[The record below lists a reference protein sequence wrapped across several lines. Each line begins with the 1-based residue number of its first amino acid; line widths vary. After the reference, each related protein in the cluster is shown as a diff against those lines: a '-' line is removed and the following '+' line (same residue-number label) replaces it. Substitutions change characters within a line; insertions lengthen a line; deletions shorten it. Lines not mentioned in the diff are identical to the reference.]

1 MDEKQ
6 MESEIRDLFG
16 ITEETASDTTDSA
29 VETTAETDVESKS
42 EVNTETAQQDATS
55 TESTESS
62 PATETKT
69 ETASTQ
75 TPAEDTPLDPEEK
88 FQSKRDSAFAQM
100 RIQNK
105 ELSDLIMNLAKA
117 TGQTPKNM
125 AEAQAM
131 LNEGLT
137 KVVAKNRNI
146 PEDVL
151 REMEEDKKQLAEL
164 KQTQAR
170 QNALA
175 GFQQVKDTFQLSRN
189 DVNDF
194 ADKLIEKNI
203 NPYEQNVNLVEQYK
217 LIYFDKLIAN
227 AREQGVQEERARSL
241 KAQQNSTTP
250 TNQNGLSETTGNQG
264 KPIKSVMDL
273 DKLLSGLK

>member
-1 MDEKQ
+1 

-16 ITEETASDTTDSA
+16 VTEDTASDTTDSA
-29 VETTAETDVESKS
+29 VENTAATDVESKS
-42 EVNTETAQQDATS
+42 EVATETAQQDESS

-117 TGQTPKNM
+117 TGQTPKNT

-151 REMEEDKKQLAEL
+151 REMEEDKKQLAAL
-164 KQTQAR
+164 RQTQAR

-175 GFQQVKDTFQLSRN
+175 GFQQVKDTFQLSRE
-189 DVNDF
+189 DVNNF

-203 NPYEQNVNLVEQYK
+203 NPYEQNINLVEQYK

-264 KPIKSVMDL
+264 KPIKTVADL

>member
-1 MDEKQ
+1 M
-6 MESEIRDLFG
+6 
-16 ITEETASDTTDSA
+16 T
-29 VETTAETDVESKS
+29 
-42 EVNTETAQQDATS
+42 
-55 TESTESS
+55 
-62 PATETKT
+62 
-69 ETASTQ
+69 
-75 TPAEDTPLDPEEK
+75 
-88 FQSKRDSAFAQM
+88 
-100 RIQNK
+100 
-105 ELSDLIMNLAKA
+105 DLIMNLAKA
-117 TGQTPKNM
+117 TGQNPKNM

-137 KVVAKNRNI
+137 KVVSKNRNI

-151 REMEEDKKQLAEL
+151 REMEEDKKQLAAL

-217 LIYFDKLIAN
+217 LIYFEQLIAK
-227 AREQGVQEERARSL
+227 AKEQGVQEERARSL

-264 KPIKSVMDL
+264 KPIKTVNDL
-273 DKLLSGLK
+273 DALLSGLK

>member
-1 MDEKQ
+1 MEENENI
-6 MESEIRDLFG
+6 ESEIMSMFG
-16 ITEETASDTTDSA
+16 IEAETTADTTDNTDENSVATDDASKSDSA
-29 VETTAETDVESKS
+29 ETT
-42 EVNTETAQQDATS
+42 QQDATS

-62 PATETKT
+62 PATEPKT
-69 ETASTQ
+69 ETASDENST
-75 TPAEDTPLDPEEK
+75 EDTPLDPEEK

-151 REMEEDKKQLAEL
+151 REMEADKKRLAEL
-164 KQTQAR
+164 EQTQAK
-170 QNALA
+170 QNAIA

-189 DVNDF
+189 DVNEF
-194 ADKLIEKNI
+194 ADKLIEKKI
-203 NPYEQNVNLVEQYK
+203 NPYEQSVNLVEQYK

-241 KAQQNSTTP
+241 KAQNNSTTP
-250 TNQNGLSETTGNQG
+250 TNQNGLSETTGDQG
-264 KPIKSVMDL
+264 KPIKTVADL
-273 DKLLSGLK
+273 DALLNSLK

>member
-1 MDEKQ
+1 

-16 ITEETASDTTDSA
+16 ITEDTASDTTDSA
-29 VETTAETDVESKS
+29 VENTAETDVESKS
-42 EVNTETAQQDATS
+42 EVATETTQQDESS

-151 REMEEDKKQLAEL
+151 REMEEDKKQLAAL
-164 KQTQAR
+164 RQTQAR

-175 GFQQVKDTFQLSRN
+175 GFQQVKDTFQLSRE
-189 DVNDF
+189 DVNNF

-264 KPIKSVMDL
+264 KPIKSVEDL

>member
-1 MDEKQ
+1 MDEEQ
-6 MESEIRDLFG
+6 MKSEINELFG
-16 ITEETASDTTDSA
+16 ITEETTSDATDIA
-29 VETTAETDVESKS
+29 DETSAETDADAKS
-42 EVNTETAQQDATS
+42 EVSTETTQQDSTS
-55 TESTESS
+55 TESTESN
-62 PATETKT
+62 PATESKT

-75 TPAEDTPLDPEEK
+75 TPTEDTPLDPEEK

-105 ELSDLIMNLAKA
+105 EMTDLIMNLAKA
-117 TGQTPKNM
+117 TGQNPKNM

-137 KVVAKNRNI
+137 KVVSKNRNI

-151 REMEEDKKQLAEL
+151 REMEEDKKQLAAL

-217 LIYFDKLIAN
+217 LIYFEQLIAK
-227 AREQGVQEERARSL
+227 AKEQGVQEERARSL

-264 KPIKSVMDL
+264 KPIKTVNDL
-273 DKLLSGLK
+273 DALLSGLK

>member
-1 MDEKQ
+1 MDEEQ
-6 MESEIRDLFG
+6 MKSEINELFG
-16 ITEETASDTTDSA
+16 ITEDTTSDATDIADENS
-29 VETTAETDVESKS
+29 AETDADAKS
-42 EVNTETAQQDATS
+42 EANTETTQQDSTS
-55 TESTESS
+55 TESTESN
-62 PATETKT
+62 PATESKT

-105 ELSDLIMNLAKA
+105 EMSDLIMNLAKA

-131 LNEGLT
+131 LSEGLT
-137 KVVAKNRNI
+137 KVVSKNRNI

-151 REMEEDKKQLAEL
+151 REMEEDKKLLAEL

-217 LIYFDKLIAN
+217 LIYFEQLIAK
-227 AREQGVQEERARSL
+227 AKEQGVQEERARSL

-264 KPIKSVMDL
+264 KPIKTVNDL
-273 DKLLSGLK
+273 DALLSGLK

>member
-1 MDEKQ
+1 MDEEQ
-6 MESEIRDLFG
+6 MKSEINELFG
-16 ITEETASDTTDSA
+16 ITEETTSDATDIA
-29 VETTAETDVESKS
+29 DETSAETDADAKS
-42 EVNTETAQQDATS
+42 EASTETTQQDSTS
-55 TESTESS
+55 TESTESN
-62 PATETKT
+62 PATESKT

-105 ELSDLIMNLAKA
+105 EMSDLIMNLAKA

-131 LNEGLT
+131 LSEGLT
-137 KVVAKNRNI
+137 KVVSKNRNI

-151 REMEEDKKQLAEL
+151 REMEEDKKLLAEL

-217 LIYFDKLIAN
+217 LIYFEQLIAK
-227 AREQGVQEERARSL
+227 AKEQGVQEERARSL

-264 KPIKSVMDL
+264 KPIKTVNDL
-273 DKLLSGLK
+273 DALLSGLK

>member
-1 MDEKQ
+1 MDEEQ
-6 MESEIRDLFG
+6 MKSEINELFG
-16 ITEETASDTTDSA
+16 ITEETTSDATDIA
-29 VETTAETDVESKS
+29 DETSAETDADAKS
-42 EVNTETAQQDATS
+42 EASTETTQQDSTS
-55 TESTESS
+55 TESTESN
-62 PATETKT
+62 PATESKT

-75 TPAEDTPLDPEEK
+75 TSTEDTPLDPEEK

-105 ELSDLIMNLAKA
+105 EMTDLIMNLAKA
-117 TGQTPKNM
+117 TGQNPKNM

-137 KVVAKNRNI
+137 KVVSKNRNI

-151 REMEEDKKQLAEL
+151 REMEEDKKQLAAL

-217 LIYFDKLIAN
+217 LIYFEQLIAK
-227 AREQGVQEERARSL
+227 AKEQGVQEERARSL

-264 KPIKSVMDL
+264 KPIKTVNDL
-273 DKLLSGLK
+273 DALLSGLK

>member
-1 MDEKQ
+1 MDEEQ
-6 MESEIRDLFG
+6 MKSEINELFG
-16 ITEETASDTTDSA
+16 ITEETTSDATDIA
-29 VETTAETDVESKS
+29 DETSAETDADAKS
-42 EVNTETAQQDATS
+42 EASTETTQQDSTS
-55 TESTESS
+55 TESTESN
-62 PATETKT
+62 PATESKT

-105 ELSDLIMNLAKA
+105 EMTDLIMNLAKA
-117 TGQTPKNM
+117 TGQNPKNM

-137 KVVAKNRNI
+137 KVVSKNRNI

-151 REMEEDKKQLAEL
+151 REMEEDKKQLAAL

-217 LIYFDKLIAN
+217 LIYFEQLIAK
-227 AREQGVQEERARSL
+227 AKEQGVQEERARSL

-264 KPIKSVMDL
+264 KPIKTVNDL
-273 DKLLSGLK
+273 DALLSGLK

>member
-1 MDEKQ
+1 MDEEQ
-6 MESEIRDLFG
+6 MKSEINELFG
-16 ITEETASDTTDSA
+16 ITEDTTSDA
-29 VETTAETDVESKS
+29 TDIADETSAETDADAKS
-42 EVNTETAQQDATS
+42 EASTETTQQDSTS
-55 TESTESS
+55 TESTESN
-62 PATETKT
+62 PATESKT

-105 ELSDLIMNLAKA
+105 EMSDLIMNLAKA

-131 LNEGLT
+131 LSEGLT
-137 KVVAKNRNI
+137 KVVSKNRNI

-151 REMEEDKKQLAEL
+151 REMEEDKKLLAEL

-217 LIYFDKLIAN
+217 LIYFEQLIAK
-227 AREQGVQEERARSL
+227 AKEQGVQEERARSL

-264 KPIKSVMDL
+264 KPIKTVNDL
-273 DKLLSGLK
+273 DALLSGLK

>member
-1 MDEKQ
+1 MEENENI
-6 MESEIRDLFG
+6 ESEIMSMFG
-16 ITEETASDTTDSA
+16 ISADTAADTTDNA
-29 VETTAETDVESKS
+29 DETSAETDAASKS
-42 EVNTETAQQDATS
+42 DNTETTQQDATS

-62 PATETKT
+62 PVTETKT

-105 ELSDLIMNLAKA
+105 EMSDLIMNLAKA

-151 REMEEDKKQLAEL
+151 REMEEDKKLLAEL

-175 GFQQVKDTFQLSRN
+175 GFQQVKDTFQLSRE
-189 DVNDF
+189 DVNNF
-194 ADKLIEKNI
+194 ADKLIAKNI

-217 LIYFDKLIAN
+217 LIYFEKLIAD
-227 AREQGVQEERARSL
+227 AKEKGVQEERARSL

-250 TNQNGLSETTGNQG
+250 TNQNGLSETTGGQG
-264 KPIKSVMDL
+264 KPIKTVSDL
-273 DKLLSGLK
+273 DALLSGLK

>member
-1 MDEKQ
+1 MDEEQ
-6 MESEIRDLFG
+6 MKSEINELFG
-16 ITEETASDTTDSA
+16 ITEETTSDATDIA
-29 VETTAETDVESKS
+29 DETSAETDADAKS
-42 EVNTETAQQDATS
+42 EASTETTQQDSTS
-55 TESTESS
+55 TESTESN
-62 PATETKT
+62 PATESKT

-75 TPAEDTPLDPEEK
+75 TPTEDTPLDPEEK

-105 ELSDLIMNLAKA
+105 EMSDLIMNLAKA

-137 KVVAKNRNI
+137 KVVSKNRNI

-217 LIYFDKLIAN
+217 LIYFEQLIAK
-227 AREQGVQEERARSL
+227 AKEQGVQEERARSL

-264 KPIKSVMDL
+264 KPIKTVADL
-273 DKLLSGLK
+273 DALLSGLK

>member
-1 MDEKQ
+1 MEENENI
-6 MESEIRDLFG
+6 ESEIMSMFG
-16 ITEETASDTTDSA
+16 IEAETTADTTDSA
-29 VETTAETDVESKS
+29 DENSAATDDASKSDSTETT
-42 EVNTETAQQDATS
+42 QQDATS

-69 ETASTQ
+69 ETASDENS
-75 TPAEDTPLDPEEK
+75 AEDTQLDPEEK

-151 REMEEDKKQLAEL
+151 REMEADKKRLAEL
-164 KQTQAR
+164 EQTQAK
-170 QNALA
+170 QNAIA

-189 DVNDF
+189 DVNEF
-194 ADKLIEKNI
+194 ADKLIEKKI
-203 NPYEQNVNLVEQYK
+203 NPYEQSVNLVEQYK

-227 AREQGVQEERARSL
+227 AKEQGVQEERARSL
-241 KAQQNSTTP
+241 KAQNNSTTP
-250 TNQNGLSETTGNQG
+250 TNQNGLSETTGDQG
-264 KPIKSVMDL
+264 KPIKTVADL
-273 DKLLSGLK
+273 DALLNSLK

>member
-1 MDEKQ
+1 MEENENI
-6 MESEIRDLFG
+6 ESEIMSMFG
-16 ITEETASDTTDSA
+16 IEAETTADTTDNTDENSVATDDASKSDSA
-29 VETTAETDVESKS
+29 ETT
-42 EVNTETAQQDATS
+42 QQDATS

-69 ETASTQ
+69 ETASDENST
-75 TPAEDTPLDPEEK
+75 EDTQLDPEEK

-151 REMEEDKKQLAEL
+151 REMEADKKRLAEL
-164 KQTQAR
+164 EQTQAK
-170 QNALA
+170 QNAIA

-189 DVNDF
+189 DVNEF
-194 ADKLIEKNI
+194 ADKLIEKKI
-203 NPYEQNVNLVEQYK
+203 NPYEQSVNLVEQYK

-241 KAQQNSTTP
+241 KAQNNSTTP
-250 TNQNGLSETTGNQG
+250 TNQNGLSETTGDQG
-264 KPIKSVMDL
+264 KPIKTVADL
-273 DKLLSGLK
+273 DALLNSLK

>member
-1 MDEKQ
+1 MDEEQ
-6 MESEIRDLFG
+6 MKSEINELFG
-16 ITEETASDTTDSA
+16 ISD
-29 VETTAETDVESKS
+29 ETTSDATDIADETSAETDADAKS
-42 EVNTETAQQDATS
+42 EGNTETNQQDATS
-55 TESTESS
+55 TESTESN
-62 PATETKT
+62 PATESKT

-75 TPAEDTPLDPEEK
+75 TSTEDTPLDPEEK

-105 ELSDLIMNLAKA
+105 EMTDLIMNLAKA
-117 TGQTPKNM
+117 TGQNPKNM

-137 KVVAKNRNI
+137 KVVSKNRNI

-151 REMEEDKKQLAEL
+151 REMEEDKKQLAAL
-164 KQTQAR
+164 RQTQAR

-217 LIYFDKLIAN
+217 LIYFEQLIAK
-227 AREQGVQEERARSL
+227 AKEQGVQEERARSL

-264 KPIKSVMDL
+264 KPIKTVTDL
-273 DKLLSGLK
+273 DALLSGLK

>member
-1 MDEKQ
+1 MDEEQ
-6 MESEIRDLFG
+6 MKSEINELFG
-16 ITEETASDTTDSA
+16 ITEETTSDATDIA
-29 VETTAETDVESKS
+29 DETSAETDADAKS
-42 EVNTETAQQDATS
+42 EASTETTQQDSTS
-55 TESTESS
+55 TESTESN
-62 PATETKT
+62 PATESKT

-75 TPAEDTPLDPEEK
+75 TPTEDTPLDPEEK

-105 ELSDLIMNLAKA
+105 EMTDLIMNLAKA
-117 TGQTPKNM
+117 TGQNPKNM

-137 KVVAKNRNI
+137 KVVSKNRNI

-151 REMEEDKKQLAEL
+151 REMEEDKKQLAAL

-217 LIYFDKLIAN
+217 LIYFEQLIAK
-227 AREQGVQEERARSL
+227 AKEQGVQEERARSL

-264 KPIKSVMDL
+264 KPIKTVNDL
-273 DKLLSGLK
+273 DALLSGLK

>member
-1 MDEKQ
+1 MDEEQ
-6 MESEIRDLFG
+6 MKSEINELFG
-16 ITEETASDTTDSA
+16 ISEETTSDATDIA
-29 VETTAETDVESKS
+29 DETSAETDADAKS
-42 EVNTETAQQDATS
+42 EDSTETNQQDATS
-55 TESTESS
+55 TESTESN
-62 PATETKT
+62 PATESKT

-75 TPAEDTPLDPEEK
+75 TSTEDTPLDPEEK

-105 ELSDLIMNLAKA
+105 EMTDLIMNLAKA
-117 TGQTPKNM
+117 TGQNPKNM

-137 KVVAKNRNI
+137 KVVSKNRNI

-151 REMEEDKKQLAEL
+151 REMEEDKKQLAAL
-164 KQTQAR
+164 RQTQAR

-217 LIYFDKLIAN
+217 LIYFEQLIAK
-227 AREQGVQEERARSL
+227 AKEQGVQEERARSL

-264 KPIKSVMDL
+264 KPIKTVADL
-273 DKLLSGLK
+273 DVLLSGLK

>member
-1 MDEKQ
+1 
-6 MESEIRDLFG
+6 MESEINDMFG
-16 ITEETASDTTDSA
+16 ISEDTVPDTTDNADENSA
-29 VETTAETDVESKS
+29 VTDDGNKS
-42 EVNTETAQQDATS
+42 DNTETNQQDSTS
-55 TESTESS
+55 TESTESN
-62 PATETKT
+62 PATEPKT

-105 ELSDLIMNLAKA
+105 EMSDLIMNLAKA

-137 KVVAKNRNI
+137 KVISKNRNI

-151 REMEEDKKQLAEL
+151 REMEQDKKRLAEL
-164 KQTQAR
+164 EQTQAR

-175 GFQQVKDTFQLSRN
+175 GFQQVKDTFQLSRD

-194 ADKLIEKNI
+194 ADKLIEKKI

-217 LIYFDKLIAN
+217 LIYFEKLIAN
-227 AREQGVQEERARSL
+227 AKEQGVQEERARSL
-241 KAQQNSTTP
+241 KAQNNSTTP
-250 TNQNGLSETTGNQG
+250 TNQNGLTETTGGQG
-264 KPIKSVMDL
+264 KPIKTVDDL
-273 DKLLSGLK
+273 DALLNGLK

>member
-1 MDEKQ
+1 MDEEQ
-6 MESEIRDLFG
+6 MKSEINELFG
-16 ITEETASDTTDSA
+16 ISD
-29 VETTAETDVESKS
+29 ETTSDATDIADETSAETDADAKS
-42 EVNTETAQQDATS
+42 EGNTETNQQDATS

-75 TPAEDTPLDPEEK
+75 TSTEDTPLDPEEK

-105 ELSDLIMNLAKA
+105 EMTDLIMNLAKA
-117 TGQTPKNM
+117 TGQNPKNM

-137 KVVAKNRNI
+137 KVVSKNRNI

-151 REMEEDKKQLAEL
+151 REMEEDKKQLAAL
-164 KQTQAR
+164 RQTQAR

-217 LIYFDKLIAN
+217 LIYFEQLIAK
-227 AREQGVQEERARSL
+227 AKEQGVQEERARSL

-264 KPIKSVMDL
+264 KPIKTVTDL
-273 DKLLSGLK
+273 DALLSGLK

>member
-42 EVNTETAQQDATS
+42 EVTTETAQQDATS

-62 PATETKT
+62 PVTETKT

>member
-1 MDEKQ
+1 MEENENI
-6 MESEIRDLFG
+6 ESEIMSMFG
-16 ITEETASDTTDSA
+16 ISADTAADTTDSA
-29 VETTAETDVESKS
+29 DETSAETDAASKS
-42 EVNTETAQQDATS
+42 DNTETTQQDATS

-62 PATETKT
+62 PVTETKT

-175 GFQQVKDTFQLSRN
+175 GFQQVKDTFQLSRE
-189 DVNDF
+189 DVNNF
-194 ADKLIEKNI
+194 ADKLIAKNI

-217 LIYFDKLIAN
+217 LIYFEKLIAD
-227 AREQGVQEERARSL
+227 AKEKGVQEERARSL

-250 TNQNGLSETTGNQG
+250 STQTGLPGNTGNQG
-264 KPIKSVMDL
+264 KPIKSVSDL
-273 DKLLSGLK
+273 NELLDSLN

>member
-1 MDEKQ
+1 MDEEQ
-6 MESEIRDLFG
+6 MKSEINELFG
-16 ITEETASDTTDSA
+16 ITEETTSDATDIA
-29 VETTAETDVESKS
+29 DETSAETDADAKS
-42 EVNTETAQQDATS
+42 EVNTETTQQDSTS
-55 TESTESS
+55 TESTESN
-62 PATETKT
+62 PATESKT
-69 ETASTQ
+69 ETASAQ
-75 TPAEDTPLDPEEK
+75 TPTEDTPLDPEEK

-105 ELSDLIMNLAKA
+105 EMTDLIMNLAKA
-117 TGQTPKNM
+117 TGQNPKNM

-137 KVVAKNRNI
+137 KVVSKNRNI

-151 REMEEDKKQLAEL
+151 REMEEDKKQLAAL

-217 LIYFDKLIAN
+217 LIYFEQLIAK
-227 AREQGVQEERARSL
+227 AKEQGVQEERARSL

-264 KPIKSVMDL
+264 KPIKTVNDL
-273 DKLLSGLK
+273 DALLSGLK

>member
-1 MDEKQ
+1 MDEEQ
-6 MESEIRDLFG
+6 MKSEINELFG
-16 ITEETASDTTDSA
+16 ISD
-29 VETTAETDVESKS
+29 ETTSDATDIADETSAETDADAKS
-42 EVNTETAQQDATS
+42 EDSTETNQQDATS
-55 TESTESS
+55 TESTESN
-62 PATETKT
+62 PATESKT

-75 TPAEDTPLDPEEK
+75 TSTEDTPLDPEEK

-105 ELSDLIMNLAKA
+105 EMTDLIMNLAKA
-117 TGQTPKNM
+117 TGQNPKNM

-137 KVVAKNRNI
+137 KVVSKNRNI

-151 REMEEDKKQLAEL
+151 REMEEDKKQLAAL
-164 KQTQAR
+164 RQTQAR

-217 LIYFDKLIAN
+217 LIYFEQLIAK
-227 AREQGVQEERARSL
+227 AKEQGVQEERARSL

-264 KPIKSVMDL
+264 KPIKTVADL
-273 DKLLSGLK
+273 DVLLSGLK

>member
-1 MDEKQ
+1 MDEEQ
-6 MESEIRDLFG
+6 MKSEINELFG
-16 ITEETASDTTDSA
+16 ISD
-29 VETTAETDVESKS
+29 ETTSDATDIADETSAETDADAKS
-42 EVNTETAQQDATS
+42 EGSTETNQQDATS

-75 TPAEDTPLDPEEK
+75 TSTEDTPLDPEEK

-105 ELSDLIMNLAKA
+105 EMTDLIMNLAKA
-117 TGQTPKNM
+117 TGQNPKNM

-137 KVVAKNRNI
+137 KVVSKNRNI

-151 REMEEDKKQLAEL
+151 REMEEDKKQLAAL
-164 KQTQAR
+164 RQTQAR

-217 LIYFDKLIAN
+217 LIYFEQLIAK
-227 AREQGVQEERARSL
+227 AKEQGVQEERARSL

-264 KPIKSVMDL
+264 KPIKTVADL
-273 DKLLSGLK
+273 DVLLSGLK

>member
-1 MDEKQ
+1 MDEEQ
-6 MESEIRDLFG
+6 MKSEINELFG
-16 ITEETASDTTDSA
+16 ITEETTSDATDIA
-29 VETTAETDVESKS
+29 DETSAETDADAKS
-42 EVNTETAQQDATS
+42 EVSTETTQQDSTS
-55 TESTESS
+55 TESTESN
-62 PATETKT
+62 PATESKT

-105 ELSDLIMNLAKA
+105 EMSDLIMNLAKA
-117 TGQTPKNM
+117 TGQNPKNM

-137 KVVAKNRNI
+137 KVISKNRNI

-151 REMEEDKKQLAEL
+151 REMEEDKKQLAAL

-217 LIYFDKLIAN
+217 LIYFEQLIAK
-227 AREQGVQEERARSL
+227 AKEQGVQEERARSL

-264 KPIKSVMDL
+264 KPIKTVNDL
-273 DKLLSGLK
+273 DALLSGLK

>member
-1 MDEKQ
+1 

-16 ITEETASDTTDSA
+16 ITEDTASDTTESA
-29 VETTAETDVESKS
+29 VENTAETDVESKS
-42 EVNTETAQQDATS
+42 EVATETTQQDESS

-62 PATETKT
+62 PVTETKT

-151 REMEEDKKQLAEL
+151 REMEEDKKQLAAL
-164 KQTQAR
+164 RQTQAR

-175 GFQQVKDTFQLSRN
+175 GFQQVKDTFQLSRE
-189 DVNDF
+189 DVNNF

-264 KPIKSVMDL
+264 KPIRTVEDL

>member
-1 MDEKQ
+1 MDEEQ
-6 MESEIRDLFG
+6 MKSEINELFG
-16 ITEETASDTTDSA
+16 ITEDTTSDA
-29 VETTAETDVESKS
+29 TDIADETSAETDADAKS
-42 EVNTETAQQDATS
+42 EASTETTQQDSTS
-55 TESTESS
+55 TESTESN
-62 PATETKT
+62 PATESKT

-105 ELSDLIMNLAKA
+105 EMSDLIMNLAKA

-125 AEAQAM
+125 TEAQAM

-137 KVVAKNRNI
+137 KVVSKNRNI

-217 LIYFDKLIAN
+217 LIYFEQLIAK
-227 AREQGVQEERARSL
+227 AKEQGVQEERARSL

-264 KPIKSVMDL
+264 KPIKTVNDL
-273 DKLLSGLK
+273 DALLSGLK

>member
-1 MDEKQ
+1 MDEEQ
-6 MESEIRDLFG
+6 MKSEINELFG
-16 ITEETASDTTDSA
+16 ITEDTTSDA
-29 VETTAETDVESKS
+29 TDIADETSAETDADAKS
-42 EVNTETAQQDATS
+42 EASTETTQQDSTS
-55 TESTESS
+55 TESTESN
-62 PATETKT
+62 PATESKT

-75 TPAEDTPLDPEEK
+75 TPTEDTPLDPEEK

-105 ELSDLIMNLAKA
+105 EMSDLIMNLAKA

-137 KVVAKNRNI
+137 KVVSKNRNI

-217 LIYFDKLIAN
+217 LIYFEQLIAK
-227 AREQGVQEERARSL
+227 AKEQGVQEERARSL

-264 KPIKSVMDL
+264 KPIKTVNDL
-273 DKLLSGLK
+273 DALLSGLK

>member
-1 MDEKQ
+1 MDEEQ
-6 MESEIRDLFG
+6 MKSEINELFG
-16 ITEETASDTTDSA
+16 ITEETTSDATDIA
-29 VETTAETDVESKS
+29 DETSAETDADAKS
-42 EVNTETAQQDATS
+42 EASTETTQQDSTS
-55 TESTESS
+55 TESTESN
-62 PATETKT
+62 PATESKT

-105 ELSDLIMNLAKA
+105 EMSDLIMNLAKA

-137 KVVAKNRNI
+137 KVVSKNRNI

-217 LIYFDKLIAN
+217 LIYFEQLIAK
-227 AREQGVQEERARSL
+227 AKEQGVQEERARSL

-264 KPIKSVMDL
+264 KPIKTVNDL
-273 DKLLSGLK
+273 DALLSGLK

>member
-1 MDEKQ
+1 MEENENI
-6 MESEIRDLFG
+6 ESEIMSMFG
-16 ITEETASDTTDSA
+16 IEAETTADTTDNADENSA
-29 VETTAETDVESKS
+29 ATDDASKSDSTETT
-42 EVNTETAQQDATS
+42 QQDATS

-69 ETASTQ
+69 ETASDENST
-75 TPAEDTPLDPEEK
+75 EDTPLDPEEK

-117 TGQTPKNM
+117 TGQNPKNM

-137 KVVAKNRNI
+137 KVVSKNRNI

-151 REMEEDKKQLAEL
+151 REMEADKKRLAEL
-164 KQTQAR
+164 EQTQAK
-170 QNALA
+170 QNAIA

-189 DVNDF
+189 DVNEF
-194 ADKLIEKNI
+194 ADKLIEKKI
-203 NPYEQNVNLVEQYK
+203 NPYEQSVNLVEQYK

-250 TNQNGLSETTGNQG
+250 TNQNGLSETTGDQG
-264 KPIKSVMDL
+264 KPIKTVADL
-273 DKLLSGLK
+273 DALLNSLK

>member
-1 MDEKQ
+1 MDEEQ
-6 MESEIRDLFG
+6 MKSEINELFG
-16 ITEETASDTTDSA
+16 ISD
-29 VETTAETDVESKS
+29 ETTSDATDIADETSAETDADAKS
-42 EVNTETAQQDATS
+42 EDSAETNQQDATS

-75 TPAEDTPLDPEEK
+75 TSTEDTPLDPEEK

-105 ELSDLIMNLAKA
+105 EMTDLIMNLAKA
-117 TGQTPKNM
+117 TGQNPKNM

-137 KVVAKNRNI
+137 KVVSKNRNI

-151 REMEEDKKQLAEL
+151 REMEEDKKQLAAL
-164 KQTQAR
+164 RQTQAR

-217 LIYFDKLIAN
+217 LIYFEQLIAK
-227 AREQGVQEERARSL
+227 AKEQGVQEERARSL

-264 KPIKSVMDL
+264 KTIRTVEDL

>member
-1 MDEKQ
+1 MEENENI
-6 MESEIRDLFG
+6 ESEIMSMFG
-16 ITEETASDTTDSA
+16 IEAETTADTTDNTDENSVA
-29 VETTAETDVESKS
+29 TDDASKSDSTETT
-42 EVNTETAQQDATS
+42 QQDATS

-62 PATETKT
+62 PVTETKT
-69 ETASTQ
+69 ETASDENST
-75 TPAEDTPLDPEEK
+75 EDTPLDPEEK

-105 ELSDLIMNLAKA
+105 ELSDLVMNLAKA
-117 TGQTPKNM
+117 TGQNPKNM

-137 KVVAKNRNI
+137 KVVSKNRNI

-151 REMEEDKKQLAEL
+151 REMEADKKRLAEL
-164 KQTQAR
+164 EQTQAK
-170 QNALA
+170 QNAIA

-189 DVNDF
+189 DVNEF
-194 ADKLIEKNI
+194 ADKLIEKKI
-203 NPYEQNVNLVEQYK
+203 NPYEQSVNLVEQYK

-250 TNQNGLSETTGNQG
+250 TNQNGLSETTGDQG
-264 KPIKSVMDL
+264 KPIKTVADL
-273 DKLLSGLK
+273 DALLNSLK